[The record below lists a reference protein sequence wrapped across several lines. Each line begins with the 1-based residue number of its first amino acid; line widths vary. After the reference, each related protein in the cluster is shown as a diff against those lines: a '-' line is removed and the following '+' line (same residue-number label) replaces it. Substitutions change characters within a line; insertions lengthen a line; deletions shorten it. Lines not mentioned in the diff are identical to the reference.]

1 MDNNEEFVSIESII
15 NDKKFEEIKRD
26 KLIERIQISL
36 IIILVVVGTL
46 TYFFCY
52 DLLEPFIKVDMM

>member
-1 MDNNEEFVSIESII
+1 MDNNEEFISIESII

-46 TYFFCY
+46 TYFFGY
-52 DLLEPFIKVDMM
+52 DLLEPFIKIDMM